1 MTLNAILMG
10 FADAFT
16 LANMFYVIVG
26 VLVGQIVGAIPGI
39 GPVMTMA
46 IVIPFTFAL
55 SPLSAISCLVGINK
69 GGLVGGAI
77 PSILINTPGTPDAAA
92 TALDGHPIAQQGKP
106 LKATKMALFSSV
118 TGDTI
123 SDLVLITVS
132 VPLAVIAFKMG
143 PVEVF
148 ALIVFSFCVISGL
161 MGGSVPKAIISLLL
175 GMLFATVGLEPE
187 NSTPRLIFNQ
197 YELYDGFPIVAV
209 AIGMLAMSEIIRRLA
224 TLRHTHHPAV
234 VFDKNQKKQDKSV
247 SFAEYWKCR
256 FVLLRGAGIGVF
268 LGAVPG
274 IGSTAAAFMSYA
286 ITKKLSKNPE
296 SYGKGNIKGIAAT
309 ESANSAITGAS
320 LIPLL
325 SLGIPGSISA
335 ALLIGA
341 FMIHG
346 VIPGPTLFEKQAE
359 LVYAIFGAMLFAN
372 ITNLSLGLIC
382 MKVWAKVVRAP
393 ESIVFS
399 ISFILCIIGV
409 YMSTGTIFGVGI
421 MFMFAIIG
429 ILMSTLGYSPVVFI
443 LAFFLFPR
451 LEESFVQSM
460 TLLDG
465 NILNII
471 QYPIALGL
479 LGLGLGILILFI
491 RDIRG
496 NKKP

>member
-1 MTLNAILMG
+1 MTLDIILAG
-10 FADAFT
+10 FSDALT
-16 LANMFYVIVG
+16 LTNMFYVVVG

-55 SPLSAISCLVGINK
+55 SPLSAISCLIGINK

-92 TALDGHPIAQQGKP
+92 TALDGHPIAKQGKP

-118 TGDTI
+118 TGDTV

-132 VPLAVIAFKMG
+132 APLAVLAFKMG
-143 PVEVF
+143 PVEIF

-161 MGGSVPKAIISLLL
+161 MGDSVMKAIISLML
-175 GMLFATVGLEPE
+175 GILFATVGLEPE
-187 NSTPRLIFNQ
+187 NSTPRLIFGH

-209 AIGMLAMSEIIRRLA
+209 AIGMLAMSEILHRLA
-224 TLRHTHHPAV
+224 TIVNTDTPAV
-234 VFDKNQKKQDKSV
+234 TFDKNQPKADRNV
-247 SFAEYWKCR
+247 SFKEYWACR
-256 FVLLRGAGIGVF
+256 FVLLRGASIGVF

-286 ITKKLSKNPE
+286 FTKKASKNPE
-296 SYGKGNIKGIAAT
+296 SYGKGNIKGVAAT
-309 ESANSAITGAS
+309 ESANSSVLGAS

-325 SLGIPGSISA
+325 TLGIPGSINA

-346 VIPGPTLFEKQAE
+346 LTPGPTLFEKQAE
-359 LVYAIFGAMLFAN
+359 LVYAIFGAMIFAN

-382 MKVWAKVVRAP
+382 MRLWSRVVRAP
-393 ESIVFS
+393 ETIVFS
-399 ISFILCIIGV
+399 VSFILCIIGV
-409 YMSTGTIFGVGI
+409 YLSTGTIFGVGL
-421 MFMFAIIG
+421 MFFFAIIG
-429 ILMSTLGYSPVVFI
+429 ILMNTLGYSGVIFI
-443 LAFFLFPR
+443 LAFFLQPR

-465 NILNII
+465 NMLNITSH
-471 QYPIALGL
+471 PVALTF
-479 LGLGLGILILFI
+479 LILGGMILLIFM
-491 RDIRG
+491 RSLKR
-496 NKKP
+496 NTP